1 MLLSV
6 SDSAPTPLHSV
17 CPILITPYTS
27 DSRCSFLVVRHC
39 GPAGLLFSTSSALSQ
54 HSRGMVPHPCTSPP
68 HTMYTHTHTKHTHA
82 HTHMHTHTCTR
93 IHTHINTQTHT
104 HAHTHAHTHSG
115 CRISNLSFSFR
126 VARPE
131 CVPQAKSHQTISE
144 LSKGQEKERAGTT
157 T

>member
-82 HTHMHTHTCTR
+82 HTHMHTHTC
-93 IHTHINTQTHT
+93 IHTHNATHTQCTCTHTILMHATHTHTHTHTHTRT
-104 HAHTHAHTHSG
+104 HAHTHIHTHTRTHAHTHT
-115 CRISNLSFSFR
+115 
-126 VARPE
+126 
-131 CVPQAKSHQTISE
+131 Q
-144 LSKGQEKERAGTT
+144 
-157 T
+157 